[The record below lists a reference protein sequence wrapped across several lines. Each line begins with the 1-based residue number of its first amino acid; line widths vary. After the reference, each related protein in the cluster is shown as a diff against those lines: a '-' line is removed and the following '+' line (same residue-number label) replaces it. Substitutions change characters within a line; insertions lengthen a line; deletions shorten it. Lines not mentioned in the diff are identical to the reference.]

1 MLAAFNSFRA
11 GLEGFP
17 PGSVGAVGESR
28 AGTLRAGKAGKD
40 RACVRARPAFPT
52 ASFGPEQ
59 IALDSHPS
67 GAFGSFPHQQRGVIR
82 GHVALGSL
90 TILQGG
96 CLHWGC
102 CNERENRML
111 RHDEKAT
118 PSGALAEHSD
128 IVAGCLAVLIAE
140 TRRLGLRRDLAFRL
154 LCDAP
159 ARITDA
165 LSKGPGALVV
175 WRLDKAAPV
184 ALVTEDEGRLQ
195 RFVARADDVGAG
207 VIGLNPARIAAA
219 LAATSGAGLN
229 LTPAKIGGQVHDRS
243 IH

>member
-1 MLAAFNSFRA
+1 MQAAFYSFRV

-17 PGSVGAVGESR
+17 PGSVGAVGETR

-40 RACVRARPAFPT
+40 RACVRARPAFPL
-52 ASFGPEQ
+52 ASSDPAQ
-59 IALDSHPS
+59 IALDSHLS
-67 GAFGSFPHQQRGVIR
+67 GPFGSFPHKKRGVIR
-82 GHVALGSL
+82 DRVALGSL
-90 TILQGG
+90 KILQGG
-96 CLHWGC
+96 LLGWGC
-102 CNERENRML
+102 CYERENRML
-111 RHDEKAT
+111 RHEEKAT
-118 PSGALAEHSD
+118 PSGAPAEQSD

-159 ARITDA
+159 GRIADA

-184 ALVTEDEGRLQ
+184 SLVTEDEGRLQ

-207 VIGLNPARIAAA
+207 MLGLNPARIAAA
-219 LAATSGAGLN
+219 LAASGGAGLN
-229 LTPAKIGGQVHDRS
+229 LTPAKIGGQHDRAL
-243 IH
+243 H